1 MLKKIKITPYV
12 FILCLFGLTLII
24 VQPVFANSPEF
35 QACKQRQGTKEK
47 KNCFRDLALALES
60 ISICN
65 SNPPKSN
72 SPCDNGRN
80 ECYPGQSHSIFAR
93 GMEQVLF
100 NDEQLRAA
108 LVETEAAVGAEGTG
122 RYGEVTRLLHDFCTG
137 GFEDRRRRYGH

>member
-1 MLKKIKITPYV
+1 MLPKLRMTTYV
-12 FILCLFGLTLII
+12 FILCLFGLTLIT
-24 VQPVFANSPEF
+24 VSPVFASSPEF

-72 SPCDNGRN
+72 YPCNDGRN
-80 ECYPGQSHSIFAR
+80 ECYEGQLAPNIAR

-100 NDEQLRAA
+100 NDDTLRDA
-108 LVETEAAVGAEGTG
+108 LVQIEAQEGADGMG
-122 RYGEVTRLLHDFCTG
+122 VAEVTRLLHDFCTG
-137 GFEDRRRRYGH
+137 TPNRNLSTRDRH